1 MNFLVIG
8 ASGYIGSA
16 LQKVLT
22 SSGHSVLG
30 TCLSND
36 SGKETFVFDILNE
49 KDHQSLARRTDA
61 FGALDGIAF
70 CHSLMDEEVFK
81 RASLENL
88 DAGLLEKLERGY
100 GSGPVKLIQKLLPK
114 LGLAPN
120 PNIVFT
126 GSFSRVKNVK
136 APPAFGYAKSQV
148 TGHLLSLTKNLG
160 SMNIKVNSV
169 DPGVL
174 EGGMSARL
182 TEKMRADYLKHCAL
196 KRFGTA
202 EEVANT
208 INWLLTKN
216 TYVTGQSFLLD
227 GAL

>member
-1 MNFLVIG
+1 MNFLVVG
-8 ASGYIGSA
+8 ASGYVGSA

-22 SSGHSVLG
+22 SSGHGVLG

-36 SGKETFVFDILNE
+36 SNKDAFVFDILSD
-49 KDHQSLARRTDA
+49 KDRQSLARRIDA
-61 FGALDGIAF
+61 FDTLDGIAF
-70 CHSLMDEEVFK
+70 CHSLMDEDVFK
-81 RASLENL
+81 SASLTDLNAE
-88 DAGLLEKLERGY
+88 LLEKLERGY

-114 LGLAPN
+114 LAHSPN

-136 APPAFGYAKSQV
+136 APPAFGYAKSQI

-174 EGGMSARL
+174 EGGMSGRL

-196 KRFGTA
+196 KRFGKA

-208 INWLLTKN
+208 ISWILTKN